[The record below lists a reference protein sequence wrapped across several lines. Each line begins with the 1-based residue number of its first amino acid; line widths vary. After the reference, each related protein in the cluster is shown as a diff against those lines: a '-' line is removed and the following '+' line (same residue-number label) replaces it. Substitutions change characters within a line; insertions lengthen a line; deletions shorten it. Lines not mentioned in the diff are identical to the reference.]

1 MTRLGEMLVDDGI
14 KKGKEKKAKE
24 ISKIAIKEGM
34 SDELIA
40 KLTGLT
46 ELQVSTIRESISN

>member
-1 MTRLGEMLVDDGI
+1 MGDDGI
-14 KKGKEKKAKE
+14 KKGKEKKAIE